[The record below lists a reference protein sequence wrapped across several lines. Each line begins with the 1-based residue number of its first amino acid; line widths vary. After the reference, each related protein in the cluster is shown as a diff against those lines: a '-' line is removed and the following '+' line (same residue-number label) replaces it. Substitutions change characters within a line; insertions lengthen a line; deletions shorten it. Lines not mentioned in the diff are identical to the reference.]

1 MLQQNTRK
9 NYESL
14 EAWYYSYMLK
24 IFCKKDLVKIKI
36 ILTLLKEKYMI
47 SRMQWGQ
54 FSEMKLWLFNE

>member
-1 MLQQNTRK
+1 
-9 NYESL
+9 
-14 EAWYYSYMLK
+14 MLK